1 MGMYEIETRTC
12 EAKNFFA
19 GDFQTLTES
28 GTAGG
33 ELAEHMPVAEDAEGK
48 IVAVT
53 AETAAN
59 VVGITAAAAAADEP
73 VVYYM
78 TGEFFQEALNL
89 PDGVTVEDIK
99 GPLRKMS
106 SFPAEVR
113 LKGRIKR
120 WQMKQ

>member
-1 MGMYEIETRTC
+1 M
-12 EAKNFFA
+12 KNFFA

-33 ELAEHMPVAEDAEGK
+33 ELAEHTPVTEDEEGK

-59 VVGITAAAAAADEP
+59 VMGITADAAAADEP

-89 PDGVTVEDIK
+89 PAGVTVENIK
-99 GPLRKMS
+99 GPLRKIS
-106 SFPAEVR
+106 IFLRELS
-113 LKGRIKR
+113 
-120 WQMKQ
+120 

>member
-1 MGMYEIETRTC
+1 MYEIETRTC

-19 GDFQTLTES
+19 GDFPTLTES

-33 ELAEHMPVAEDAEGK
+33 VLAEHMPVVIDADGK

-53 AETAAN
+53 AETVAG

-73 VVYYM
+73 AVYYM

-89 PDGVTVEDIK
+89 PNGVTVDSIK
-99 GPLRKMS
+99 EPLRKIS
-106 SFPAEVR
+106 IFLR
-113 LKGRIKR
+113 TLG
-120 WQMKQ
+120 

>member
-19 GDFQTLTES
+19 GDFQTLTDS

-33 ELAEHMPVAEDAEGK
+33 ALAEHMPVTEDEEGK

-59 VVGITAAAAAADEP
+59 VMGITAAAAAADEP
-73 VVYYM
+73 VVYYI

-99 GPLRKMS
+99 RPLRKMS
-106 SFPAEVR
+106 IFLR
-113 LKGRIKR
+113 KLG
-120 WQMKQ
+120 

>member
-1 MGMYEIETRTC
+1 MYEIKTRTC

-19 GDFQTLTES
+19 GDFPTLTET

-33 ELAEHMPVAEDAEGK
+33 ELAEHMPITKDEDGN

-59 VVGITAAAAAADEP
+59 VVGITAAEAAAEEP

-78 TGEFFQEALNL
+78 TGEFFEEALSL

-99 GPLRKMS
+99 EPLRKIS
-106 SFPAEVR
+106 IFLR
-113 LKGRIKR
+113 TLG
-120 WQMKQ
+120 

>member
-59 VVGITAAAAAADEP
+59 VVGITAAAAEADEP

-78 TGEFFQEALNL
+78 TGEFFREALNL

-99 GPLRKMS
+99 GPLRKIS
-106 SFPAEVR
+106 IFLR
-113 LKGRIKR
+113 TLG
-120 WQMKQ
+120 

>member
-33 ELAEHMPVAEDAEGK
+33 ELAEHMPVAEDTEGK

-78 TGEFFQEALNL
+78 TGEFFADALNL
-89 PDGVTVEDIK
+89 PEGVAIEDIK
-99 GPLRKMS
+99 DSLRKLS
-106 SFPAEVR
+106 IFLR
-113 LKGRIKR
+113 
-120 WQMKQ
+120 